1 MSLAIAGMGWVTPL
15 GNGVDPVWKQLLQGC
30 EATAAKIS
38 EQFSDRSYNAFRV
51 PESTLTAL
59 APHPRLRRASVIS
72 RFAAAAGLEA
82 LQTAGVKIDSQ
93 SAERIALVFAI
104 SNGGVIYTKRFYRDI
119 VEAGAQSASPL
130 LFPETVFNAPASHL
144 AAILGITGTTYTLVG
159 DSAVGLLAIKMADD
173 LMASEAL
180 DYCLVVGA
188 EEADWILCDAYRRW
202 RLLRLAPPIEPF
214 NKKERGMILS
224 EGAGAVL
231 LARDGPVVIECT
243 HPGMCYQ
250 RRSEA
255 EQVLKQILY
264 DLGQMEIDFVISS
277 ANGTFIDRAECQ
289 ALRADHPGC
298 VRLHGQASDGRKRRR
313 CGTVAGDRG
322 YPGFAQR
329 GTSAVAS
336 WRVDN
341 SATDFGLAHARGRC
355 PTRNRFELW
364 SQSASSRFATQKE
377 FATAHDFRDDPMIGA
392 LIHRVCR
399 SSRHQCAVLLALQEA
414 VRTVPS
420 ASAMRKPVFLLAATL
435 LASAGLIKGEIKT
448 PENAPI
454 EITSTGETTYENGL
468 ATARDNVAIHIGDTD
483 IYADYAQYNSNT
495 HEIELRGHVRIYRDA
510 SFYIAESGV
519 FNTETKR
526 IRAIET
532 RTTSQPYFVS
542 GENVSEISDNGYLVK
557 NGTFTTHDTPKT

>member
-15 GNGVDPVWKQLLQGC
+15 GNGVGPVWKQLLQGY
-30 EATAAKIS
+30 EATATKIP
-38 EQFSDRSYNAFRV
+38 EQFGDRSYNAFRV

-72 RFAAAAGLEA
+72 RFAAAAALEA
-82 LQTAGVKIDSQ
+82 LQTAGVKVDSQ

-173 LMASEAL
+173 LMVNKAL

-214 NKKERGMILS
+214 NKKERGMVLS

-255 EQVLKQILY
+255 EDVLKRILY
-264 DLGQMEIDFVISS
+264 DLSQMEIDFVISS

-289 ALRADHPGC
+289 ALRQTIPDAFVYTAKPAMGES
-298 VRLHGQASDGRKRRR
+298 VGAAGLWQVIVGTQALHSGELPPLLHAEPTIPLRTSASRMP
-313 CGTVAGDRG
+313 VAG
-322 YPGFAQR
+322 AQR
-329 GTSAVAS
+329 AIVLSCGVNQQVA
-336 WRVDN
+336 
-341 SATDFGLAHARGRC
+341 GLRLRK
-355 PTRNRFELW
+355 
-364 SQSASSRFATQKE
+364 SSRP
-377 FATAHDFRDDPMIGA
+377 PMI
-392 LIHRVCR
+392 
-399 SSRHQCAVLLALQEA
+399 
-414 VRTVPS
+414 
-420 ASAMRKPVFLLAATL
+420 
-435 LASAGLIKGEIKT
+435 
-448 PENAPI
+448 
-454 EITSTGETTYENGL
+454 
-468 ATARDNVAIHIGDTD
+468 
-483 IYADYAQYNSNT
+483 
-495 HEIELRGHVRIYRDA
+495 
-510 SFYIAESGV
+510 SGS
-519 FNTETKR
+519 
-526 IRAIET
+526 I
-532 RTTSQPYFVS
+532 Q
-542 GENVSEISDNGYLVK
+542 
-557 NGTFTTHDTPKT
+557 